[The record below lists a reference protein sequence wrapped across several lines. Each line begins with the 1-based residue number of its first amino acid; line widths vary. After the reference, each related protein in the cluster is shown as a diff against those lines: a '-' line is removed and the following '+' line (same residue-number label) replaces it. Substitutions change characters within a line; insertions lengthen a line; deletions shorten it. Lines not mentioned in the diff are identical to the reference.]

1 MRPDASHDLHGNVPD
16 RGPLCLAIIDMI
28 NEFAFDGAER
38 LLPAAMGAAERIVAL
53 KRRLK
58 GAGVPTIYINDNFG
72 KWQSDFRKLVKR
84 CLEPSCPGKAIVEMI
99 GPGEDDYFVLKPK
112 HSGFFATPLEVLLEF
127 LGTRRLILTGIAGN
141 SCVLYTAG
149 DAYMRHF
156 ELIVPAD
163 CVASATAEENAW
175 ALEHLHAMLKADV
188 RPSTALTWST
198 LLPGGLRD
206 KAESAR

>member
-1 MRPDASHDLHGNVPD
+1 MQSDASHDLHGNVPD

-38 LLPAAMGAAERIVAL
+38 LLPAAMGAAERIAAL
-53 KRRLK
+53 KRRL
-58 GAGVPTIYINDNFG
+58 GSAGVPTIYINDNFG
-72 KWQSDFRKLVKR
+72 KWQSDFRKLVTR
-84 CLEPSCPGKAIVEMI
+84 CLEPSCPGKAIVEMLA
-99 GPGEDDYFVLKPK
+99 PGEDDYFVLKPK

-127 LGTRRLILTGIAGN
+127 LGTRRLILTGITGN
-141 SCVLYTAG
+141 SCVMYTAV

-163 CVASATAEENAW
+163 CVASATGEENAW

-188 RPSTALTWST
+188 RPSTAMTWLT
-198 LLPGGLRD
+198 LVPGDVRNR
-206 KAESAR
+206 AESAR